1 LYCAVKSIS
10 STGKHESVIFNDYA
24 VTGNGGLYIPFNQN
38 SIRVTAAAPVYNAG
52 EITFSFLLK
61 GYDND
66 WSPWQRDNAKD
77 FSQIPYGEYNLMVR
91 VRDAMGRISEPTVVH
106 IQVGLP
112 WYFTWYAFIVYL
124 VLLVAAFYTLRILV
138 RRKVQRATARVK
150 EQKNLELKVKEEEH
164 KRQVLEAEREIIR
177 LKTENLQVQIEH
189 KNRELA
195 ATAMQIAHKNDFLNR
210 LRLRLE
216 VIAKSIN
223 PVSQKEVLDLIRNI
237 DNDLKMDKEW
247 QRFEHHFD
255 EVHSGFIKKLKEMY
269 PELTP
274 SELRLCAYLRLNMTT
289 KDIAQIL
296 NISVRGVEIS
306 RYRLRKKL
314 KIESDTNL
322 VDFMLNL

>member
-1 LYCAVKSIS
+1 MCLRNS
-10 STGKHESVIFNDYA
+10 ND
-24 VTGNGGLYIPFNQN
+24 GSG
-38 SIRVTAAAPVYNAG
+38 
-52 EITFSFLLK
+52 
-61 GYDND
+61 
-66 WSPWQRDNAKD
+66 
-77 FSQIPYGEYNLMVR
+77 
-91 VRDAMGRISEPTVVH
+91 
-106 IQVGLP
+106 
-112 WYFTWYAFIVYL
+112 FILYL

-274 SELRLCAYLRLNMTT
+274 SELRLCAYLRLNMNT

>member
-1 LYCAVKSIS
+1 
-10 STGKHESVIFNDYA
+10 
-24 VTGNGGLYIPFNQN
+24 
-38 SIRVTAAAPVYNAG
+38 
-52 EITFSFLLK
+52 
-61 GYDND
+61 
-66 WSPWQRDNAKD
+66 
-77 FSQIPYGEYNLMVR
+77 
-91 VRDAMGRISEPTVVH
+91 
-106 IQVGLP
+106 
-112 WYFTWYAFIVYL
+112 
-124 VLLVAAFYTLRILV
+124 
-138 RRKVQRATARVK
+138 
-150 EQKNLELKVKEEEH
+150 
-164 KRQVLEAEREIIR
+164 
-177 LKTENLQVQIEH
+177 
-189 KNRELA
+189 
-195 ATAMQIAHKNDFLNR
+195 MQIAHKNDFLNR